1 MKTVNSII
9 ALLALSWSP
18 AEATVLTAEAAYGGG
33 KSKDPPLDKKFVADD
48 TSKAESRRA
57 LSEKCCVANGDF
69 AFHTWLSSS
78 GELDYKRSKYYTYY
92 RWMGLPQNEEEKC

>member
-18 AEATVLTAEAAYGGG
+18 AEATVLTAEAAYG
-33 KSKDPPLDKKFVADD
+33 SKNVDPLLDSNFEADNTD
-48 TSKAESRRA
+48 KAESRRA
-57 LSEKCCVANGDF
+57 NTELCCVANGDF

-78 GELDYKRSKYYTYY
+78 GEMAYKRSKYYTYY
-92 RWMGLPQNEEEKC
+92 RWMGLPQNDDEDC